1 MAREFNPRELGE
13 IQKLTSSITKEMDR
27 MLSQT
32 DKRNKQLDDEIKAT
46 KEILENVT
54 DEKEAREAIGKLKK
68 QQESSDNKSFGVN
81 KKIADNFKVVRSINR
96 DMLDEAV
103 DATKAYNKV
112 QEAAGEI
119 GNELI
124 SSLDS
129 MQDMASEVPVI
140 GGLLG
145 KLSEGGF
152 NTLKDKVGGIVEGFQ
167 GGFTK
172 GFDQIRSNSGSVSQ
186 AVAGGLGNG
195 FRAAGKAALQFGK
208 FLLSPAGI
216 VTMMVAGLAA
226 GVAAFAKLEAS
237 AKKFREETGLLASN
251 TLQTTQ
257 NIIAVK
263 QSTAEIGASFED
275 VSQAAADF
283 TNEFRGI
290 QEPSQAVLKSLV
302 ILNKNFGISTS
313 EASKVN
319 GIFQDISGASQE
331 AAQFLT
337 AQTVQLANQAGVAPS
352 QVIKDIADNA
362 ETAAIF
368 FGGSARELASAAIE
382 AAALGTS
389 LTEAAKVSDNLLDFE
404 SSINAELEAS
414 AMLGQS
420 INFNKAREL
429 AANNDIVGAQQA
441 VLDQLE
447 STVDLNKLNK
457 FQLDSIAKASG
468 IEVSSLRQQLRLRE
482 RFRGL
487 DGDRLRA
494 AQQLLENGQDLR
506 NITEGDIELQNA
518 RNAQQQELQ
527 SLTDELS
534 NTFGAIG
541 SSIMDAL
548 APIGKIVL
556 QIANLVGVV
565 LLPIF
570 KLLGSVFSVIFNGI
584 SAIFSVFYGI
594 FMGIMDFVN
603 SFINPILDTISAF
616 GSFLGIAGDDAG
628 GNAREAFSG
637 GIAQNTSGGEIG
649 VQMAEGGIVPA
660 RAGGTLAT
668 IGEAGVAEAVIPL
681 SGDVLGM
688 GALLG
693 AVQNMDRNIQQLQLQ
708 VNIDGNKV
716 ANAVNKSNNR
726 NNVNTFGTSV

>member
-275 VSQAAADF
+275 VAQAAADF

-290 QEPSQAVLKSLV
+290 QEPSQEVLKSLV

-337 AQTVQLANQAGVAPS
+337 AQTVELANQAGVAPS

-468 IEVSSLRQQLRLRE
+468 MEVGELRKQLRLRQRFGGQDKE
-482 RFRGL
+482 RL
-487 DGDRLRA
+487 KA
-494 AQQLLENGQDLR
+494 AQQLLETGKKLED
-506 NITEGDIELQNA
+506 ITESDLATQNR
-518 RNAQQQELQ
+518 RNQQQQELQ
-527 SLTDELS
+527 GLTDELK
-534 NTFGAIG
+534 NTFGAMG

-548 APIGKIVL
+548 APVGKVILQLLNLAGKI
-556 QIANLVGVV
+556 
-565 LLPIF
+565 LLPVF
-570 KLLGSVFSVIFNGI
+570 KIVGSILGAVFNTIGSIISVV
-584 SAIFSVFYGI
+584 YGI
-594 FMGIMDFVN
+594 VMGIIDAIMPFFDMVSGFF
-603 SFINPILDTISAF
+603 SSI
-616 GSFLGIAGDDAG
+616 GSFFGAG
-628 GNAREAFSG
+628 GDSIGRDARADIG
-637 GIAQNTSGGEIG
+637 GSTQGSEYSATP
-649 VQMAEGGIVPA
+649 MAKGGIVTGPTNA
-660 RAGGTLAT
+660 L
-668 IGEAGVAEAVIPL
+668 IGEAGPEAVIPL
-681 SGDVLGM
+681 GGDVMGSGAIVSAIEKLGNDIR
-688 GALLG
+688 ALQ
-693 AVQNMDRNIQQLQLQ
+693 VQVNMDGKKVSDGVSKVVSRNQTNSAGVTL
-708 VNIDGNKV
+708 
-716 ANAVNKSNNR
+716 
-726 NNVNTFGTSV
+726 

>member
-1 MAREFNPRELGE
+1 MAREFNPQELGE
-13 IQKLTSSITKEMDR
+13 IQKLTSSINAEMDR

-32 DKRNKQLDDEIKAT
+32 DKRNKQLDAEIKAT

-68 QQESSDNKSFGVN
+68 QQEASDNKSFGVN
-81 KKIADNFKVVRSINR
+81 EKIAKRFKTIRDINK
-96 DMLDEAV
+96 DILDEAA
-103 DATKAYNKV
+103 DATKAYDAV
-112 QEAAGEI
+112 QDAAAEI
-119 GNELI
+119 GNELT

-129 MQDMASEVPVI
+129 LQDMASEVPII
-140 GGLLG
+140 GGVLG
-145 KLSEGGF
+145 KLS
-152 NTLKDKVGGIVEGFQ
+152 Q
-167 GGFTK
+167 GGFDTLREK
-172 GFDQIRSNSGSVSQ
+172 VSGIVTNFGEGFDESFKAIRSNGGSVGQ
-186 AVAGGLGNG
+186 ALSGGLGG
-195 FRAAGKAALQFGK
+195 GLKRAGKAAIQFGR

-216 VTMMVAGLAA
+216 ITMMVAGLAA
-226 GVAAFAKLEAS
+226 GVVAFAKIEAS

-251 TLQTTQ
+251 TLQTNFNIQRVKTATQ
-257 NIIAVK
+257 GL
-263 QSTAEIGASFED
+263 GASFDD
-275 VSQAAADF
+275 VAQAAADF

-302 ILNKNFGISTS
+302 VLNKNFGISTS

-487 DGDRLRA
+487 DGDRLKA

-506 NITEGDIELQNA
+506 NITERDVELQTA

-534 NTFGAIG
+534 NTFGEIG
-541 SSIMDAL
+541 SVIMDAL
-548 APIGKIVL
+548 APVGKIVL
-556 QIANLVGVV
+556 QIANVIGV
-565 LLPIF
+565 LLLPFF
-570 KLLGSVFSVIFNGI
+570 KVIGGLFSIIFNTI
-584 SAIFSVFYGI
+584 SAIFTVFYNI
-594 FMGIMDFVN
+594 FMGITDAISALLAPIMDVFSSIG
-603 SFINPILDTISAF
+603 SFI
-616 GSFLGIAGDDAG
+616 GMAGDDAG
-628 GNAREAFSG
+628 DNAREAFSG
-637 GIAQNTSGGEIG
+637 GITQNTSGNEIG

-716 ANAVNKSNNR
+716 ADAVNKSNDR
-726 NNVNTFGTSV
+726 NNLNTFGTNR